1 MARQPAVR
9 DGSLSSLIRA
19 PEIRSRMT
27 RNQKMTTPLQNFD
40 LYDEPSSTAADVYVT
55 CQHGDAQCTCASTEP
70 EAVDSFADEQL
81 IKALTLCYWSGRKDA
96 TDIERRYDTEDE
108 RARRT
113 EVIVD
118 AARTV
123 ALARREQ

>member
-1 MARQPAVR
+1 
-9 DGSLSSLIRA
+9 
-19 PEIRSRMT
+19 
-27 RNQKMTTPLQNFD
+27 MTTSLQYFD

-70 EAVDSFADEQL
+70 ETDDSFADEQL

-96 TDIERRYDTEDE
+96 VDIERRYVTEDDVE
-108 RARRT
+108 RRM

>member
-1 MARQPAVR
+1 
-9 DGSLSSLIRA
+9 
-19 PEIRSRMT
+19 
-27 RNQKMTTPLQNFD
+27 MTTSLQNFD

-55 CQHGDAQCTCASTEP
+55 CQHGDALCTCASAEP
-70 EAVDSFADEQL
+70 EADDSFADEQL

-96 TDIERRYDTEDE
+96 TDIERRYDTEGDVE
-108 RARRT
+108 RRM
-113 EVIVD
+113 EVSVD

>member
-1 MARQPAVR
+1 
-9 DGSLSSLIRA
+9 
-19 PEIRSRMT
+19 
-27 RNQKMTTPLQNFD
+27 MTTSLQNFD

-55 CQHGDAQCTCASTEP
+55 CQHGDAQCTCARAERRPRHLRDHETATVRRSVQADE
-70 EAVDSFADEQL
+70 SFADEQL

-113 EVIVD
+113 EVIVE

-123 ALARREQ
+123 ALARRAQ

>member
-1 MARQPAVR
+1 
-9 DGSLSSLIRA
+9 
-19 PEIRSRMT
+19 
-27 RNQKMTTPLQNFD
+27 MTTPLQNFD
-40 LYDEPSSTAADVYVT
+40 LYDEPSSTAADVYAT
-55 CQHGDAQCTCASTEP
+55 CQHGDALCTCASAVP
-70 EAVDSFADEQL
+70 EADDSFDDEQL

-108 RARRT
+108 RTRRT

-123 ALARREQ
+123 ALARRAQ

>member
-1 MARQPAVR
+1 MK
-9 DGSLSSLIRA
+9 
-19 PEIRSRMT
+19 T
-27 RNQKMTTPLQNFD
+27 LQNFD

-55 CQHGDAQCTCASTEP
+55 CPHGDVQYTRASTEP
-70 EAVDSFADEQL
+70 ETAESFDDQL
-81 IKALTLCYWSGRKDA
+81 IKALTLCYWSGRTDA
-96 TDIERRYDTEDE
+96 VDIERRYDTEDE

-113 EVIVD
+113 EAVVD

>member
-1 MARQPAVR
+1 
-9 DGSLSSLIRA
+9 
-19 PEIRSRMT
+19 
-27 RNQKMTTPLQNFD
+27 MTTLQNFD

-55 CQHGDAQCTCASTEP
+55 CQHGDAQCTCASTERRP
-70 EAVDSFADEQL
+70 RHLRDHETATVRRSVRAEESFADEQL

-96 TDIERRYDTEDE
+96 VDIERRYDTHGEVE
-108 RARRT
+108 RRM

-118 AARTV
+118 ASRTV

>member
-1 MARQPAVR
+1 
-9 DGSLSSLIRA
+9 
-19 PEIRSRMT
+19 
-27 RNQKMTTPLQNFD
+27 MTTPLQNFD
-40 LYDEPSSTAADVYVT
+40 LYDEPSSTAADVYVA

-70 EAVDSFADEQL
+70 ETAESFADEQL

-96 TDIERRYDTEDE
+96 TDIERRYDTEDDVE
-108 RARRT
+108 RRM

>member
-1 MARQPAVR
+1 
-9 DGSLSSLIRA
+9 
-19 PEIRSRMT
+19 MT
-27 RNQKMTTPLQNFD
+27 IPLQNFD
-40 LYDEPSSTAADVYVT
+40 LYDEPSSTAADVYVA

-70 EAVDSFADEQL
+70 ETAESFADEQL

-113 EVIVD
+113 EAVVD